1 MRTFR
6 ILAVALG
13 TCALGFSFP
22 ALAAKAT
29 LVSTL
34 SGANETAGGDPD
46 GTGSFTVDIDTDS
59 GDFCYTLTGTKIAKP
74 TMAHIHSGAA
84 GANGAPVITVDVA
97 SDMCVAVDPEVLK
110 AIVAAPAS
118 YYVNIH
124 TADFP
129 AGAIRGQLAAK

>member
-1 MRTFR
+1 MRSLR
-6 ILAVALG
+6 ILAIALS
-13 TCALGFSFP
+13 TCALGLSVP

-34 SGANETAGGDPD
+34 NGANEPAGGDTD
-46 GTGSFTVDIDTDS
+46 GTGSFTVDIDSDS
-59 GDFCYTLTGTKIAKP
+59 GDFCYTLTGTKIGKS
-74 TMAHIHSGAA
+74 TMAHVHSGAA
-84 GANGAPVITVDVA
+84 GANGPPVVTIDVA
-97 SDMCVAVDPEVLK
+97 SDECVAVDPEVLK
-110 AIVAAPAS
+110 AIVAAPGN

>member
-1 MRTFR
+1 MRTLR
-6 ILAVALG
+6 VLAIALSTAALG
-13 TCALGFSFP
+13 ASFP

-34 SGANETAGGDPD
+34 NGANETGGGDTD
-46 GTGSFTVDIDTDS
+46 GTGSLTADVDPDS
-59 GDFCYTLTGTKIAKP
+59 GDFCYTLTATKIAKA

-84 GANGAPVITVDVA
+84 GANGPPVITVDVA
-97 SDMCVAVDPEVLK
+97 TDECVAVDPEVLK
-110 AIVAAPAS
+110 AIVAAPGN

-124 TADFP
+124 NADFP

>member
-1 MRTFR
+1 MRTLR
-6 ILAVALG
+6 ILALALS
-13 TCALGFSFP
+13 TCALGVSFP

-34 SGANETAGGDPD
+34 NGANETAGGDPD
-46 GTGSFTVDIDTDS
+46 GTGSFTVDIDSDS

-84 GANGAPVITVDVA
+84 GANGAPVITIDVA

-110 AIVAAPAS
+110 AIIAAPAS

>member
-1 MRTFR
+1 MRTLR
-6 ILAVALG
+6 ILAITLS
-13 TCALGFSFP
+13 TCALGASFP

-34 SGANETAGGDPD
+34 NGANETAGGDMH
-46 GTGSFTVDIDTDS
+46 GTGSFTVNIDTDS
-59 GDFCYTLTGTKIAKP
+59 GDFCYTLTAAKIAKP

-84 GANGAPVITVDVA
+84 GVNGAPVITIDVA

-110 AIVAAPAS
+110 AIVAAPGN

-129 AGAIRGQLAAK
+129 GGAIRGQLAAK

>member
-13 TCALGFSFP
+13 TCALGVSFP